1 MILSVLTA
9 GKLLVTLDVTDTAGL
24 ENQDSAISE
33 AIENP
38 IGLDKNILEIANPG
52 ETLAIVVPDSLRTT
66 RIELTVYLMPSAGYA
81 VPFFE

>member
-24 ENQDSAISE
+24 
-33 AIENP
+33 ENP